1 MLEIMKMIKLLLAKG
16 FATAEE
22 KAAFVKSVD
31 ELEKEEEK
39 EALADDAAKVDELPE
54 EDPKPKEDA
63 KEDEAEVAKM
73 IGNMLEGK
81 VKEIKE
87 SVENS
92 IDKHVKTL
100 EASAEK
106 RMSLYND
113 AAKTKR
119 VGMNEYIR
127 NISKEVLAG
136 NDIKLKE
143 MTTDATDSP
152 YAGYTVDSELSAEV
166 RSMMTEYGVA
176 RREFMSIQLSKNSYK
191 LNELVTDIVVYW
203 VDEAGDISSNQVV
216 LGQNTLELK
225 KLAVIV
231 SMTNELLE
239 DEEIDLFD
247 FVARRVAQAFSRE
260 EDEEFFT
267 GDGTV
272 FTGILELSST
282 VNIVTMSGSTF
293 ASITADDFLDMVDAT
308 PEGAL
313 ANGKFYMN
321 RTVMSLVR
329 TLKTTTNEYI
339 YQKPSENGPATLWGY
354 PIVFTEVMPKASAT
368 AAATAF
374 VIFGDLKQGALFGYK
389 GGLRVSRY
397 ESGSVRN
404 VADSADLNLLMSDRQ
419 AVRWIER
426 VGWVQII
433 TTLDKP
439 ITILKTAA
447 ASA

>member
-81 VKEIKE
+81 VKEIEE

-100 EASAEK
+100 EANAEK

-143 MTTDATDSP
+143 MTTDATGSP

-176 RREFMSIQLSKNSYK
+176 RREFMSIHYLDSY
-191 LNELVTDIVVYW
+191 
-203 VDEAGDISSNQVV
+203 S
-216 LGQNTLELK
+216 
-225 KLAVIV
+225 
-231 SMTNELLE
+231 
-239 DEEIDLFD
+239 
-247 FVARRVAQAFSRE
+247 
-260 EDEEFFT
+260 
-267 GDGTV
+267 
-272 FTGILELSST
+272 
-282 VNIVTMSGSTF
+282 
-293 ASITADDFLDMVDAT
+293 
-308 PEGAL
+308 
-313 ANGKFYMN
+313 
-321 RTVMSLVR
+321 
-329 TLKTTTNEYI
+329 
-339 YQKPSENGPATLWGY
+339 
-354 PIVFTEVMPKASAT
+354 
-368 AAATAF
+368 
-374 VIFGDLKQGALFGYK
+374 
-389 GGLRVSRY
+389 
-397 ESGSVRN
+397 
-404 VADSADLNLLMSDRQ
+404 
-419 AVRWIER
+419 
-426 VGWVQII
+426 
-433 TTLDKP
+433 
-439 ITILKTAA
+439 
-447 ASA
+447 